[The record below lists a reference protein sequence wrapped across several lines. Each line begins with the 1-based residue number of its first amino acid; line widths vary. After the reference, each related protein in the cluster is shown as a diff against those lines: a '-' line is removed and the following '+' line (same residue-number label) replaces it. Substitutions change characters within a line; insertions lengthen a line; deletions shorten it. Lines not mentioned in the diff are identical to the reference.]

1 MFTIKL
7 RNPIMMV
14 PEPELILIYND
25 EYSHFIK
32 RVLFIALD
40 VNRFTSSSEMEQCHF
55 EI

>member
-1 MFTIKL
+1 MI
-7 RNPIMMV
+7 V
-14 PEPELILIYND
+14 SEAELILIYND